1 MKFCS
6 FILQIHNG
14 EILSYVI
21 LHYRSEKHKDLC
33 LLHHIIVRLWHEF
46 MRANKCW
53 KIVRVESVHWYL
65 RLETYNCWHAHRI
78 VWLCAGREARI
89 KYTEHTF
96 LHLTPHKHQTLDL
109 PGYEDTRRS
118 VHSQQWSVDIR
129 EDDTSTSNNCIS
141 DMYSCNLKTR
151 DILHSLNTYRMYWQ
165 DMMELFDNI
174 SRE

>member
-1 MKFCS
+1 
-6 FILQIHNG
+6 
-14 EILSYVI
+14 
-21 LHYRSEKHKDLC
+21 
-33 LLHHIIVRLWHEF
+33 

-53 KIVRVESVHWYL
+53 KIVRVQSVHWYL

-141 DMYSCNLKTR
+141 DMFSCNLKTR